1 LSIVSSHPQTL
12 NDPPFLVGSSF
23 GFFHPSSMLATVVPV
38 PVYHS
43 AHAEAGFKARAE
55 TSTKEEEV
63 VREEG
68 VEEKSSLRSDAVS
81 SSVSSEATEVGAK
94 KEAETGG
101 SMDTK
106 DDVSKPPATYSPN
119 TVIMFDWDDTL
130 LASSFL
136 SARGYRVDCVE
147 SPAAVGDSSDA
158 AQLRAQEQCVV
169 ALLTLALSYGTVN
182 VVTNAE
188 VGWVELSAQKFMPSV
203 LPLLSKITV
212 LSARSTFEPAYPEAP
227 LKWKYYAFHDRLRSA
242 FGDSC
247 MDSRAAEADIAMQHI
262 AHEMKRNIVSF
273 GDSHVERE
281 AIRAVTRGVLGWR
294 CKSVKFAER
303 PTVEQLR
310 RQLELVT
317 NCFHYIATHPADL
330 DLQLTVTLHA
340 APPTSPPPASA

>member
-1 LSIVSSHPQTL
+1 
-12 NDPPFLVGSSF
+12 
-23 GFFHPSSMLATVVPV
+23 MLAVAAPV
-38 PVYHS
+38 S
-43 AHAEAGFKARAE
+43 AFHAEAGEKARADALAARDE
-55 TSTKEEEV
+55 DEV
-63 VREEG
+63 VRE
-68 VEEKSSLRSDAVS
+68 VEEENKSSPTGDAVS
-81 SSVSSEATEVGAK
+81 TKAEAESEAGAK
-94 KEAETGG
+94 QEAESATGS

-106 DDVSKPPATYSPN
+106 DDKPSVTYSPN

-147 SPAAVGDSSDA
+147 SPATVGDSSDA
-158 AQLRAQEQCVV
+158 AQIRAQEQCVV

-182 VVTNAE
+182 IVTNAE

-203 LPLLSKITV
+203 LPLLQKVTV

-340 APPTSPPPASA
+340 APTTSQT

>member
-1 LSIVSSHPQTL
+1 
-12 NDPPFLVGSSF
+12 
-23 GFFHPSSMLATVVPV
+23 MLAVAAPV
-38 PVYHS
+38 S
-43 AHAEAGFKARAE
+43 AFHAEAGLKARADALAARDE
-55 TSTKEEEV
+55 DEV
-63 VREEG
+63 VRE
-68 VEEKSSLRSDAVS
+68 VEEENKSSPAGDAVGTKTA
-81 SSVSSEATEVGAK
+81 EAAEAGAK
-94 KEAETGG
+94 KEAESSATTGS

-106 DDVSKPPATYSPN
+106 EDKPSATYSPN

-147 SPAAVGDSSDA
+147 SPATVGDSSDA

-182 VVTNAE
+182 IVTNAE

-203 LPLLSKITV
+203 LPLLQKVNV

-227 LKWKYYAFHDRLRSA
+227 LKWKYYAFHDRLRSV

-247 MDSRAAEADIAMQHI
+247 MDSRAAEADIAMQHV

-340 APPTSPPPASA
+340 APTTPQ

>member
-1 LSIVSSHPQTL
+1 MLTMVAPAIVYP
-12 NDPPFLVGSSF
+12 
-23 GFFHPSSMLATVVPV
+23 
-38 PVYHS
+38 S
-43 AHAEAGFKARAE
+43 AHAESGYKARAE
-55 TSTKEEEV
+55 AHVHEEEEV
-63 VREEG
+63 REEEDV
-68 VEEKSSLRSDAVS
+68 VEEEDKSSRTTTGRVGDAAGVA
-81 SSVSSEATEVGAK
+81 ATAAEVGAK
-94 KEAETGG
+94 KDADSG

-106 DDVSKPPATYSPN
+106 EDASKPVSPSPNYSAN

-147 SPAAVGDSSDA
+147 SPATVGDSSDA
-158 AQLRAQEQCVV
+158 AQLRAQEQCVC

-182 VVTNAE
+182 IVTNAE

-203 LPLLSKITV
+203 LPFLSRVTV
-212 LSARSTFEPAYPEAP
+212 LSARSTFEPSYPEAP
-227 LKWKYYAFHDRLRSA
+227 LKWKYYAFHDRLRAS

-247 MDSRAAEADIAMQHI
+247 MESRAAEAEIALQHSL
-262 AHEMKRNIVSF
+262 HEMKRNIVSF

-317 NCFHYIATHPADL
+317 NCFHYIATHPNDL

-340 APPTSPPPASA
+340 APTAPSTPAPASA

>member
-1 LSIVSSHPQTL
+1 MLRLPATAV
-12 NDPPFLVGSSF
+12 DVEVGEKKR
-23 GFFHPSSMLATVVPV
+23 ADVVDEEEV
-38 PVYHS
+38 
-43 AHAEAGFKARAE
+43 R
-55 TSTKEEEV
+55 EEEV
-63 VREEG
+63 V
-68 VEEKSSLRSDAVS
+68 EEKEVS
-81 SSVSSEATEVGAK
+81 STVRSGGGATTATTEASHGADGQK
-94 KEAETGG
+94 DTDAAGS

-106 DDVSKPPATYSPN
+106 DDHATKAAAAALSSPPTYSPN

-147 SPAAVGDSSDA
+147 SPALLSDASDA

-182 VVTNAE
+182 IVTNAE
-188 VGWVELSAQKFMPSV
+188 TGWVELSAQKFMPAV
-203 LPLLSKITV
+203 LPLLSRVNV

-227 LKWKYYAFHDRLRSA
+227 LKWKYYAFHERLRSV
-242 FGDSC
+242 FGDAC
-247 MDSRAAEADIAMQHI
+247 MDGRAGEADIASLPVGD
-262 AHEMKRNIVSF
+262 MKKNIVSF

-281 AIRAVTRGVLGWR
+281 AIRAVTRGVPGWR

-310 RQLELVT
+310 RQLELVS

-340 APPTSPPPASA
+340 SSPAPSAVAPPHA

>member
-1 LSIVSSHPQTL
+1 
-12 NDPPFLVGSSF
+12 
-23 GFFHPSSMLATVVPV
+23 MLTMVAPAVVFP
-38 PVYHS
+38 S
-43 AHAEAGFKARAE
+43 AHAESGHKARAE
-55 TSTKEEEV
+55 ASHDEEEEV
-63 VREEG
+63 REEEDV
-68 VEEKSSLRSDAVS
+68 VEEDKSSRTTTTGRDAAGAVA
-81 SSVSSEATEVGAK
+81 VAAEVGAK
-94 KEAETGG
+94 KDADSG
-101 SMDTK
+101 MDTK
-106 DDVSKPPATYSPN
+106 EDKPVSPPSTYSAN

-147 SPAAVGDSSDA
+147 SPATVGDSSDA
-158 AQLRAQEQCVV
+158 AQLRAQEQCVC

-182 VVTNAE
+182 IVTNAE

-203 LPLLSKITV
+203 IPLLSRVTV

-227 LKWKYYAFHDRLRSA
+227 LKWKYYAFHDRLRAS

-247 MDSRAAEADIAMQHI
+247 MDSRAAEAEIALQHSL
-262 AHEMKRNIVSF
+262 HEMKRNIVSF

-281 AIRAVTRGVLGWR
+281 AIRAVTRGVMGWR

-317 NCFHYIATHPADL
+317 NCFHYIATHPNDL

-340 APPTSPPPASA
+340 APTAPSTPAPASAT

>member
-1 LSIVSSHPQTL
+1 MLRHPTATEVEVGEKKRADVIVHDEEVT
-12 NDPPFLVGSSF
+12 G
-23 GFFHPSSMLATVVPV
+23 
-38 PVYHS
+38 
-43 AHAEAGFKARAE
+43 
-55 TSTKEEEV
+55 EEV
-63 VREEG
+63 V
-68 VEEKSSLRSDAVS
+68 EEKEPSSASSRVAGGASPAVVPSSHHAGDSHKDTDAPAS
-81 SSVSSEATEVGAK
+81 
-94 KEAETGG
+94 

-106 DDVSKPPATYSPN
+106 DDQGKAASTLPSTYSSN

-147 SPAAVGDSSDA
+147 SPALLSDASDA

-169 ALLTLALSYGTVN
+169 ALLTLALSYGAVN
-182 VVTNAE
+182 IVTNAE
-188 VGWVELSAQKFMPSV
+188 TGWVELSAQKFMPAV
-203 LPLLSKITV
+203 LPLLSRVNV

-227 LKWKYYAFHDRLRSA
+227 LKWKYYAFHERLRSV

-247 MDSRAAEADIAMQHI
+247 MDGRAGEADIASL
-262 AHEMKRNIVSF
+262 AAGDMKKNIVSF

-281 AIRAVTRGVLGWR
+281 AIRAVTRGVPGWR

-310 RQLELVT
+310 RQLELVS

-340 APPTSPPPASA
+340 QSPAAPATAPPQA